1 MALAK
6 TQAYYLMATITAVK
20 SFVGQSPGVK
30 VIKLFSS
37 LLTTGQNKLE
47 RFSQTSFFRL
57 VLYVDRA
64 YPSSGAIEGEVS
76 VI

>member
-6 TQAYYLMATITAVK
+6 TQAYFLMATITTVK

-30 VIKLFSS
+30 VIHLFSS

-47 RFSQTSFFRL
+47 RLSLTSTF
-57 VLYVDRA
+57 LYVDRA